1 MTNNIFM
8 VFVPEHFSS
17 PKLRFTDVW
26 KMSTR
31 GTKHSGIKISRLL
44 VGWLGVD
51 LVFSEALDNDWEA
64 FSLLLNRRS
73 DDFVTLEVARVSKVS
88 IRGEEVDLSLPASD
102 VVIGFSLT
110 LSLIG
115 VTPGGKLLTVFRPD
129 SDVIELAA
137 ELTCWSTTV
146 ASLGGDI
153 VIDKAKSSS
162 SENGF
167 EDELFGKLLK
177 SILGHFDD
185 TKYFL
190 HAIINV

>member
-8 VFVPEHFSS
+8 VFIPEHFSS

-73 DDFVTLEVARVSKVS
+73 DDFVTLEVARVSKVL

-129 SDVIELAA
+129 SDVIGSRAHLLIHHCSQFGRRHCNWQGQIIFQRKRFRGWTLRQVA
-137 ELTCWSTTV
+137 E
-146 ASLGGDI
+146 
-153 VIDKAKSSS
+153 
-162 SENGF
+162 
-167 EDELFGKLLK
+167 
-177 SILGHFDD
+177 
-185 TKYFL
+185 
-190 HAIINV
+190 INFRPFWWH